1 MKIVCDN
8 CQAKYSIADE
18 KVAGKVFKIRCKRC
32 SNVIVVQGAQDA
44 PAEAAPAEQAA
55 APTDAI
61 WHVVVNGEQHGP
73 YDPGQLAE
81 MLSVGTID
89 WEAFVWAEGFDNWV
103 AMSEVPDL
111 VNQISGGGAAQPAQD
126 AAPAM
131 GADPFAQ
138 PSMGADPFAQPSMG
152 ADPFA
157 QSSIEAAQPAL
168 ASPAS
173 GDDRPDLFASSPR
186 GASPFDGGGGGG
198 GVVASAPRP
207 DSSAAMTGARN
218 ENSVLFSLSNLQSLA
233 TGQSNP
239 PASAPAPSAGHA
251 AGEGSGLI
259 DIRALAAT
267 TGVGAGGD
275 AAGEKDDL
283 LAIGSQQGA
292 FGALGSPMLAPAADD
307 SGGSKK
313 TLVWGLVAAAAFLSI
328 GAVAVAFVLRPQPQA
343 APPPVNVPPP
353 AAVAPAAEA
362 AEEEAEPEA
371 NSEGEKAAGETGEEE
386 EEETTTGST
395 KKRSK
400 KRATKRSTKSAATT
414 SEKKSDT
421 VDDLL
426 APKPKSEPAKP
437 SGPRTIDDLLDS
449 ALSGKSAKRT
459 TKSAPA
465 PSENLPKQPSKS
477 EVLKAMGGVKGA
489 VSACAKGQNGV
500 AIVNVTVAGST
511 GRVTNAQVE
520 GITGPAGSC
529 IAKAVRRAKFP
540 KFQQSTFKVKFPFRL

>member
-32 SNVIVVQGAQDA
+32 SNVIVVQGNQG
-44 PAEAAPAEQAA
+44 AEAVAAE
-55 APTDAI
+55 PPMTGDAI

-73 YDPGQLAE
+73 YDAAQLAE

-103 AMSEVPDL
+103 AMSDVPDL
-111 VNQISGGGAAQPAQD
+111 VAQISGGGAAAQS
-126 AAPAM
+126 AHHAPAM

-152 ADPFA
+152 ADPFGGDMG
-157 QSSIEAAQPAL
+157 QPAL
-168 ASPAS
+168 AGRS
-173 GDDRPDLFASSPR
+173 GDERPDLFASAQP
-186 GASPFDGGGGGG
+186 ANPFDSGG

-233 TGQSNP
+233 TGQSKP
-239 PASAPAPSAGHA
+239 PAASGPPAGHA
-251 AGEGSGLI
+251 MGEGSGLI

-267 TGVGAGGD
+267 TGVGSSSDGD
-275 AAGEKDDL
+275 AKDDL

-292 FGALGSPMLAPAADD
+292 FGALGSPMLAPVADE
-307 SGGSKK
+307 SSGSKK
-313 TLVWGLVAAAAFLSI
+313 TLVWALVGAAAFLSI
-328 GAVAVAFVLRPQPQA
+328 GAVGVAWILKPQPVA
-343 APPPVNVPPP
+343 PPPPVGVAPPPV
-353 AAVAPAAEA
+353 AAVPDEKVED
-362 AEEEAEPEA
+362 EEPSAK
-371 NSEGEKAAGETGEEE
+371 SEGEKAAEAAAGDEKDSAEDSKSKPSSK
-386 EEETTTGST
+386 GS
-395 KKRSK
+395 SK
-400 KRATKRSTKSAATT
+400 HTPKRSTGASSPSAD
-414 SEKKSDT
+414 SKSDA

-426 APKPKSEPAKP
+426 GPKPEPKKTAP

-449 ALSGKSAKRT
+449 ALSGGGTKKPASSAS
-459 TKSAPA
+459 SAPA
-465 PSENLPKQPSKS
+465 ANLPKQPSKN
-477 EVLKAMGGVKGA
+477 EVLSAMNGVKDS
-489 VSACAKGQNGV
+489 VSACAKGQTGV

-529 IAKAVRRAKFP
+529 IATAVRKAKFP
-540 KFQQSTFKVKFPFRL
+540 KFEQSTFKVKFPFRL